1 MSDRAR
7 QETRHTDHPGPATGK
22 GPPRREFLRVG
33 ARLFTLAG
41 MGVLAGR
48 LIAKRGITARRDSC
62 IADGICSRCLTLG
75 DCGNPNALSARRA
88 KGRS

>member
-1 MSDRAR
+1 MSDCAR
-7 QETRHTDHPGPATGK
+7 NNTSRTDQPGPAVVK
-22 GPPRREFLRVG
+22 GSPRREFLRVG

-41 MGVLAGR
+41 MGLLAGR

-75 DCGNPNALSARRA
+75 DCGHPSALSARRA
-88 KGRS
+88 TGRS